1 MSDQS
6 ISPGQAFGRWVLHV
20 VIFLVAGGVAAG
32 LSALAYQTVAQ
43 TKTPLGIYAVIFA
56 ASGLIAYRQTERV
69 LGNES

>member
-56 ASGLIAYRQTERV
+56 ASGLIAYQQTERV